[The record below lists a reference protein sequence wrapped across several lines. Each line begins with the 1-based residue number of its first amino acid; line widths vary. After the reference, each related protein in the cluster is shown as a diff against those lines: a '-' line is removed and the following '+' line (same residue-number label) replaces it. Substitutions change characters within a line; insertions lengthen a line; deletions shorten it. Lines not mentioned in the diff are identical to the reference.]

1 MVHLTEFF
9 NIVPPKI
16 VGGDKHS
23 LTCYGEQARYL
34 DLEKNVCIV
43 FDETTQE
50 IYEISICD
58 EDAATNSVWRSPK
71 YENAYLDELKRKEP
85 SISVAISYA
94 NMDVDDVI
102 EEVKKLYESS

>member
-71 YENAYLDELKRKEP
+71 YENAYLDEIKTKG
-85 SISVAISYA
+85 AYA
-94 NMDVDDVI
+94 NIFNVDVII
-102 EEVKKLYESS
+102 EEVRNLYESS